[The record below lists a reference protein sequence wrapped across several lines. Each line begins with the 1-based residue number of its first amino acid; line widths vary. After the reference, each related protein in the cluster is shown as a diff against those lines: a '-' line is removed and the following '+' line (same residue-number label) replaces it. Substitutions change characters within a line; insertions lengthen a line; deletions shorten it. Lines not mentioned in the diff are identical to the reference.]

1 MKKLFLLL
9 LAGGIMITACKK
21 DKEMPTNSV
30 FNPHDDKAVEARIK
44 AFNQSLQQK
53 QGEPMTVNDAI
64 WNIEAA
70 LNYNYCRTGLPQ
82 GLVSQDS
89 LFIEMPVNDGTLS
102 FTNVSEAYNQAA
114 SKIQSLLKNSNQ
126 HLVVIDVKPIQT
138 TNYFKA
144 KVYFMISNDDTNI
157 AKDVHFTTAA
167 TQIKNYINSNMAA
180 LPNGG
185 YYTNVETVEDVN
197 PLTYPCCINTNWT
210 GPYVNYYYY
219 LMFYNYEGAP
229 LYHTQLSSA
238 EMSFYTN
245 GTTTV
250 MNTYTTSG
258 GPRPVGKRIIT
269 INLWG
274 DIITSIP
281 TTILHRG
288 NFTYGIPHSPST
300 N

>member
-1 MKKLFLLL
+1 MKKVFLLIL
-9 LAGGIMITACKK
+9 SAGIMMTACKK

-30 FNPHDDKAVEARIK
+30 FNPHDDQAVEARIK
-44 AFNQSLQQK
+44 SFNQALQQK
-53 QGEPMTVNDAI
+53 QGEPMTVSDAT
-64 WNIEAA
+64 WKIEAA

-89 LFIEMPVNDGTLS
+89 LFIEMPVNNELVS
-102 FTNVSEAYNQAA
+102 FTNVSEAYNQAVV
-114 SKIQSLLKNSNQ
+114 KIQSLLKDKNQ
-126 HLVVIDVKPIQT
+126 HLVIIDVKPIQT

-144 KVYFMISNDDTNI
+144 KVYFMISNDDANV
-157 AKDVHFTTAA
+157 AKDVYYTTAA
-167 TQIKNYINSNMAA
+167 IQIKNYINSHMAA

-185 YYTNVETVEDVN
+185 YYTNVETVNVD
-197 PLTYPCCINTNWT
+197 PFTYPCCINPNWT

-219 LMFYNYEGAP
+219 LMFYNDENAP
-229 LYHTQLSSA
+229 LYHTQLSS
-238 EMSFYTN
+238 EEINFYIN

-258 GPRPVGKRIIT
+258 GPRPVGKRAIT
-269 INLWG
+269 IDLWG
-274 DIITSIP
+274 DIIVGIP
-281 TTILHRG
+281 TIILYRG